1 MKRYKNL
8 WEKFCTY
15 ENAVK
20 AIKLGTKHKKQNY
33 RVKKLVCYDDVE
45 HNSELDP
52 FKVDELA
59 RELVCMLEKDI
70 WNPSS
75 CRHITKYFPSTGKT
89 REIDCPRLLDHIV
102 QWMLILAIEEP
113 LCRGMYKFSCGSI
126 PKRGIEYARKHI
138 ESWVR
143 KDNKSAWFV
152 KLDIKKFYESVD
164 HNILKSM
171 FRRVIKDERVLNVI
185 DKVVDTVE
193 HGLPIGSYTSQW
205 FANFMLQGIDHYIK
219 EQLYKTRRGKR
230 VNHIRH
236 YVRYMDDMLLIGA
249 SKSDLNKSVNSI
261 IDKLKSE
268 LNLTIKPC
276 WEIKSTKQY
285 PVDMIGYR
293 FFKHY
298 TEMRGKI
305 FLHTKRLAKKI
316 YKAKRKTGKTSLYHA
331 QSMVSLIGWAKHCD
345 SQCFIKKYINPFVN
359 IKDMEE
365 VISNENKKHSI
376 TASTCNR

>member
-1 MKRYKNL
+1 
-8 WEKFCTY
+8 
-15 ENAVK
+15 
-20 AIKLGTKHKKQNY
+20 
-33 RVKKLVCYDDVE
+33 
-45 HNSELDP
+45 
-52 FKVDELA
+52 
-59 RELVCMLEKDI
+59 
-70 WNPSS
+70 
-75 CRHITKYFPSTGKT
+75 
-89 REIDCPRLLDHIV
+89 
-102 QWMLILAIEEP
+102 
-113 LCRGMYKFSCGSI
+113 
-126 PKRGIEYARKHI
+126 
-138 ESWVR
+138 
-143 KDNKSAWFV
+143 
-152 KLDIKKFYESVD
+152 
-164 HNILKSM
+164 
-171 FRRVIKDERVLNVI
+171 
-185 DKVVDTVE
+185 
-193 HGLPIGSYTSQW
+193 
-205 FANFMLQGIDHYIK
+205 MLQGIDHYIK

-376 TASTCNR
+376 TVGTRGR